1 MGVLTTTERITF
13 INSSGQTLSA
23 RLDLPEGNCR
33 FYALYVH
40 CFTCSKDLLPAS
52 RICRFLAAEGIGVL
66 RFDMTGL
73 GASEGDF
80 SETNFETNLS
90 DILSAV
96 ETMVRVSKA
105 PSLLIGHSLGGT
117 AAIVASQRIPSLKAV
132 VSINAPSH
140 PRHVKKRFLEQEDK
154 IMREGSAEVLV
165 EGRPFVIKKHFLA
178 ALEETDMQAIL
189 QSLRVPL
196 LVMQAPD
203 DSIVNQQNGFDL
215 FAAAKNPKSFCA
227 LPRADHLL
235 TEVKSSEYV
244 ASMINAWVA
253 PYIAETHETLP
264 LSPIEGVVV
273 AENKKGKFTQD
284 VTWGEHVFRADEP
297 VEVPG
302 GLGTGPSPYDF
313 LMAGLGACTSM
324 TLRMYADLKKIQV
337 EHISVHVQH
346 HKEDLSEEKET
357 LTTLSPKKPDQID
370 VFSREISIE
379 GPVTAEQRASLLAI
393 AEKCPVHKTLSR
405 HSEIMTKLTDIKN

>member
-1 MGVLTTTERITF
+1 MSVLTTTERITF
-13 INSSGQTLSA
+13 TNPSGQMLSA
-23 RLDLPEGNCR
+23 RLDLPEGGCR

-52 RICRFLAAEGIGVL
+52 RICRFLAAQGIGVL

-80 SETNFETNLS
+80 AETNFETNIG

-96 ETMVRVSKA
+96 EAMTRASKE

-117 AAIVASQRIPSLKAV
+117 AAIVASGHIPSLKAV

-140 PRHVKKRFLEQEDK
+140 PRHVKKRFLDQEDK
-154 IMREGSAEVLV
+154 IVKEGSAEVMV
-165 EGRPFVIKKHFLA
+165 EGRPFVIKKHFLE
-178 ALEETDMQAIL
+178 ALEETDMQTIL
-189 QSLRVPL
+189 QNLTVPL

-203 DSIVNQQNGFDL
+203 DSIVHQQNGFDL

-227 LPRADHLL
+227 LPGADHLL
-235 TEVKSSEYV
+235 TDLKSSEYV
-244 ASMINAWVA
+244 ASMIKAWSA
-253 PYIAETHETLP
+253 PYIAETHGTLSS
-264 LSPIEGVVV
+264 SPIESVVV

-284 VTWGEHVFRADEP
+284 VTWGEHIFRADEP
-297 VEVPG
+297 VEIAG

-313 LMAGLGACTSM
+313 LTAALGACTSM
-324 TLRMYADLKKIQV
+324 TLRMYADLKKIPV
-337 EHISVHVQH
+337 EHISVRVQH
-346 HKEDLSEEKET
+346 HKEDRPEEKEI
-357 LTTLSPKKPDQID
+357 LTTLPLKKPDQMD

-379 GPVTAEQRASLLAI
+379 GPVTAEQKASLLTI

-405 HSEIMTKLTDIKN
+405 RSEIVTKLTDIKN